1 MYNYEKINKAIRR
14 IDRRNSE
21 LDVVNNTRAHI
32 HKLCRVCKL
41 INKYLDCQIPGT
53 EDIER
58 QLMELA
64 NEVMRGET
72 K

>member
-1 MYNYEKINKAIRR
+1 MHNYEKINKAIRR

-21 LDVVNNTRAHI
+21 LDVINNTRAHI

-41 INKYLDCQIPGT
+41 INKYLDGQIT
-53 EDIER
+53 SLEDIER
-58 QLMELA
+58 ELIQLA
-64 NEVMRGET
+64 NEVMRDET